1 MAKVVNINH
10 VGVVVRDYEKSLPFW
25 QGLLGI
31 DLKCVEYVPSMK
43 INLAWL
49 PINTG
54 FIELLEPTTTD
65 GNEYFDFLQTCGP
78 GVHHVCVE
86 VDDINGMVEKLK
98 QNNVKFRNDSIIDLP
113 GRKLIFL
120 DPDCCDGVIVEL
132 YELI

>member
-10 VGVVVRDYEKSLPFW
+10 VGIVVPDNEKSLKFW
-25 QGLLGI
+25 HDLLGI
-31 DLKCVEYVPSMK
+31 NLKYVECVPSMN

-54 FIELLEPTTTD
+54 FIELLEPTTTE
-65 GNEYFDFLQTCGP
+65 GNEYYDYLNSSGP
-78 GVHHVCVE
+78 GVHHVCLE

-98 QNNVKFRNDSIIDLP
+98 ENKVKFRSDSIINLP

>member
-1 MAKVVNINH
+1 
-10 VGVVVRDYEKSLPFW
+10 
-25 QGLLGI
+25 
-31 DLKCVEYVPSMK
+31 VPSMK